1 MKQHIFSAHL
11 SSLKH
16 DQFLKAYLYKHI
28 KAGKVKKISILAYS
42 KHDLSLSK
50 LLFYF
55 KHTRSELH
63 LQTRSINQLKNP
75 SFPQI
80 PVLSDR
86 NSLHSPLHHC

>member
-1 MKQHIFSAHL
+1 MKQPIFSAHL

-50 LLFYF
+50 LLFLF
-55 KHTRSELH
+55 
-63 LQTRSINQLKNP
+63 
-75 SFPQI
+75 
-80 PVLSDR
+80 
-86 NSLHSPLHHC
+86 